1 MDGGMVEQG
10 LGMGGMGF
18 KDLLAITRLGCYFN
32 LSNLSKLIDGPS
44 MAGGPEYGSLSEPD
58 ISD

>member
-1 MDGGMVEQG
+1 MDDGTAEQG

-18 KDLLAITRLGCYFN
+18 KDLLAITRLGRYFH
-32 LSNLSKLIDGPS
+32 LSNLSELIDGPL
-44 MAGGPEYGSLSEPD
+44 MAGGPEYWSLSEPD